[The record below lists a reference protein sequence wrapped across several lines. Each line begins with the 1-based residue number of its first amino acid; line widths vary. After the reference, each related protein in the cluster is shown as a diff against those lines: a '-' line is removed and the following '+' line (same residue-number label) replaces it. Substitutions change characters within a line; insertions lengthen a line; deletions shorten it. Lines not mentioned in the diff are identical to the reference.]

1 MKLSFHTLSVARL
14 STPFF
19 LVLLLAACA
28 TSPTGEESRVSSP
41 NNDNGPSLNKPPDCP
56 TANKPPDCPTVVQ
69 KVCPSIKPRPCPVS
83 PAAKIADKLIIGEAE
98 NVKIEPPGRVFL
110 ARIDT
115 GAAGT
120 SIHASNIVAFE
131 RDGRDWVRFQID
143 HPSIDTIETPKVI
156 ERPVARTVLIKQASS
171 ETPERRLVVKMTL
184 TLGSMTEQI
193 DVSLSERASMTYP
206 VLIGRNFLRNLA
218 IVDVSQRLIAE

>member
-1 MKLSFHTLSVARL
+1 MKFSFPTLSVARL
-14 STPFF
+14 STLFF
-19 LVLLLAACA
+19 LTLLLAACV
-28 TSPTGEESRVSSP
+28 TSPTDEEAKASP
-41 NNDNGPSLNKPPDCP
+41 NNDNCPSLSKRPDCP
-56 TANKPPDCPTVVQ
+56 TIEQ
-69 KVCPSIKPRPCPVS
+69 KACPSIKPRPCPAS
-83 PAAKIADKLIIGEAE
+83 PAAKIADKQVIGETE

-143 HPSIDTIETPKVI
+143 HPSIDTIETPNVI

-171 ETPERRLVVKMTL
+171 ETLERRLVVKMTI

-193 DVSLSERASMTYP
+193 DVSLSERTSMTHP

-218 IVDVSQRLIAE
+218 IVDVSQRFIAE

>member
-1 MKLSFHTLSVARL
+1 MKHPRFKLTSPHLHIALSFA
-14 STPFF
+14 
-19 LVLLLAACA
+19 LLLSACS
-28 TSPTGEESRVSSP
+28 TSPAGQDAQSAT
-41 NNDNGPSLNKPPDCP
+41 NNNHCPTFEKPPACP
-56 TANKPPDCPTVVQ
+56 NVQQ
-69 KVCPSIKPRPCPVS
+69 KVCPTKKPRRCPLS
-83 PAAKIADKLIIGEAE
+83 PAAKIADKLVIGETE
-98 NVKIEPPGRVFL
+98 NVKIEPPGRIFM

-115 GAAGT
+115 GASGT

-143 HPSIDTIETPKVI
+143 HPSIETTEAPLVI
-156 ERPVARTVLIKQASS
+156 ERPLARTVLIKQANA
-171 ETPERRLVVKMTL
+171 ETPERRLVVKMTI

>member
-1 MKLSFHTLSVARL
+1 MKQPLPKFSVARL
-14 STPFF
+14 ATTFF
-19 LVLLLAACA
+19 LVLLLSAC
-28 TSPTGEESRVSSP
+28 TITPIDEETRVSANS
-41 NNDNGPSLNKPPDCP
+41 NNCPTPSKPPACP
-56 TANKPPDCPTVVQ
+56 SVQ
-69 KVCPSIKPRPCPVS
+69 QKLCPSIKPRRCPVS
-83 PAAKIADKLIIGEAE
+83 PAAKIADKLVIGE
-98 NVKIEPPGRVFL
+98 IEHVNITPPGQVFL

-120 SIHASNIVAFE
+120 SIHANNVAAFE

-143 HPSIDTIETPKVI
+143 HPSIDTIETSNVI

-171 ETPERRLVVKMTL
+171 ETPERRLVVKMTI